1 MSMSPMDLVAEAKSQ
16 IIEIEPEAAWAAM
29 ATAHVLDV
37 RETSEFEAGRLPGA
51 VNIPRGVLEF
61 RIGEHP
67 QLAQRD
73 SDILI
78 CCKTSGR
85 AALAALNLT
94 RMGYTRV
101 RSIHGGFEAWSRQ
114 GLPVERENTQFGD

>member
-1 MSMSPMDLVAEAKSQ
+1 MDLVAEAKSQ
-16 IIEIEPEAAWAAM
+16 IIEIEPAAAWAAM

-37 RETSEFEAGRLPGA
+37 RETSEFEGGRLPGA

-61 RIGEHP
+61 KIGEHH

-73 SDILI
+73 CDILI

-85 AALAALNLT
+85 AALAALNLK

-101 RSIHGGFEAWSRQ
+101 RSIHGGFEAWSQ
-114 GLPVERENTQFGD
+114 HGLPVERETTQFGD

>member
-1 MSMSPMDLVAEAKSQ
+1 MNMTPMDLVAEAKSQ
-16 IIEIEPEAAWAAM
+16 IVEIEPAAAWAAM
-29 ATAHVLDV
+29 AGAHVLDV

-67 QLAQRD
+67 LLSQRD
-73 SDILI
+73 ADILV

-85 AALAALNLT
+85 AALAALNLK
-94 RMGYTRV
+94 RMGYTNV
-101 RSIHGGFEAWSRQ
+101 RSIHGGFDAWSQQ
-114 GLPVERENTQFGD
+114 GLPVEREATQYGD